1 MFDFLRWN
9 LLKLD
14 AAPGTMIYAGEER
27 DFQPAILHCA
37 YDAEGLEELALK
49 PGAAFTPVPG
59 RVNLL
64 VVTGVHQPEM
74 VKSLGADLDLPLLYV
89 EDILN
94 TGQRPIFAWADH
106 KTGFLVMRHLIVADG
121 QVVNEQVSMLWR
133 EGLVAVF
140 LERESGLLDG
150 VLARIRQGRGKI
162 RRADAVYLMAAILDA
177 LVDSHTLA
185 LAAIGD
191 LAQDLETRLMQN
203 LTDSLLGELYELK
216 RETILA
222 HNALMP
228 ERDIFKGLLRDDAEV
243 PSEVLPYLQDTAG
256 HHEQTLE
263 GVSSM
268 HDILKSM
275 IDYQISLIGIR
286 TNKVIQL
293 LTVTATIFIPLTF
306 IAGVYGMNFAEM
318 PGLHWAYGY
327 HLVLGL
333 MAVVGLGMLLY
344 FKRKRFL

>member
-14 AAPGTMIYAGEER
+14 AAPGTLIYAGEAR
-27 DFQPAILHCA
+27 DFTPTIIHCA
-37 YDAEGLEELALK
+37 YDAQSLDEHREMSAGFA
-49 PGAAFTPVPG
+49 PDPG
-59 RVNLL
+59 RMNLL
-64 VVTGVHQPEM
+64 VVTGVHQPELI
-74 VKSLGADLDLPLLYV
+74 KELSASLDLPLLYT
-89 EDILN
+89 EDVLN
-94 TGQRPIFAWADH
+94 TGQRPTLAWADQN
-106 KTGFLVMRHLIVADG
+106 TGFVVMRHLMVEDA

-133 EGLVAVF
+133 DGLVVVF

-150 VLARIRQGRGKI
+150 VLSRIRQGRGRI
-162 RRADAVYLMAAILDA
+162 RKADATYLMAAILDA

-191 LAQDLETRLMQN
+191 LAQDLENRLTAT
-203 LTDSLLGELYELK
+203 LSDALLGELYELK

-222 HNALMP
+222 RNALMP

-243 PSEVLPYLQDTAG
+243 PPDVLPYIQDTAG

-263 GVSSM
+263 GVVSM

-286 TNKVIQL
+286 TNKVMQL

-306 IAGVYGMNFAEM
+306 IAGVYGMNFQHM
-318 PGLHWAYGY
+318 PELTWRYGY
-327 HLVLGL
+327 HTVLGL
-333 MAVVGLGMLLY
+333 MCAVGVGMLVY
-344 FKRKRFL
+344 FKKKKYL